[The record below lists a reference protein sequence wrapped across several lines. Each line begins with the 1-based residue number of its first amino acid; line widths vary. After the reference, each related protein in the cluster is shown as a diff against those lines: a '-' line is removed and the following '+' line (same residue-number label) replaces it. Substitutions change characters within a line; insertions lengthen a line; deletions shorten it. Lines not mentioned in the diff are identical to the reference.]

1 MKKVRI
7 LALLAVLALL
17 LVGCDADTGRSYLY
31 NTGEHTHVFGNR
43 YEVVAVTCISE
54 GTDIRYCKI
63 CHEAVI
69 GTVTVPADVAARAH
83 AFENTVVQPT
93 ESTEG
98 YTARQCTLCPYLIER
113 DNVVPPL
120 YALLANEATKTA
132 APSGAASAVMADTAT
147 HVLTYNAGGA
157 AAVQTELARRLAV
170 AITLTAELSREEATV
185 TEESTA
191 LYLGNT
197 YTVRELI
204 FEWILHGDADVAKAL
219 AAACLDDEAGFTA
232 RVAARLQRL
241 GTCDTVV
248 DPFGAST
255 ATLFDTATLLSRAL
269 DEPLL
274 LAAFSNAVSAQHGL
288 LRIDGV
294 RPAFYF
300 SDGTLRASAIG
311 GENGA
316 YRFLLLLGE
325 NMPSDLENS
334 LY

>member
-1 MKKVRI
+1 MRKVRI

-17 LVGCDADTGRSYLY
+17 LVGCDADAGRSYLY

-43 YEVVAVTCISE
+43 YEVVAVTCIAA

-63 CHEAVI
+63 CHEAVV
-69 GTVTVPADVAARAH
+69 GTVNVPEEISARAH
-83 AFENTVVQPT
+83 AFEKTVVLPT

-120 YALLANEATKTA
+120 YALLASEETKTV
-132 APSGAASAVMADTAT
+132 APSGATAAMMADTVT
-147 HVLTYNAGGA
+147 HILTYSVGGA
-157 AAVQTELARRLAV
+157 AEAPAALARRLAV
-170 AITLTAELSREEATV
+170 AITLTAELTKEEATL

-191 LYLGNT
+191 LYLGNA

-204 FEWILHGDADVAKAL
+204 FEWILHGDADVARAL
-219 AAACLDDEAGFTA
+219 AAACLDDEAAFAA

-241 GTCDTVV
+241 GTKDTVV

-274 LAAFSNAVSAQHGL
+274 LAAFSSAVSAQHGL

-300 SDGTLRASAIG
+300 SDGTLRASAIA

-325 NMPSDLENS
+325 DMPSDLENS